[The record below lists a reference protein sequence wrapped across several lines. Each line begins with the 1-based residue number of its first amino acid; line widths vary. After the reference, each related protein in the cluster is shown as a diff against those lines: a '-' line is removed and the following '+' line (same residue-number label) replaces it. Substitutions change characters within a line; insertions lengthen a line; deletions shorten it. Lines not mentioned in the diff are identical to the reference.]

1 MNYLNCLNNVTD
13 FEKSKEILQNKHL
26 IIKNYDEINLYL
38 VKYDKSKCDMSDSDV
53 KKCRGLILEKNTN
66 KLICIPPLKSEDS
79 SALEGI
85 EDLSG
90 YIVED
95 FPDGTMI
102 NVFKYKNKLMIST
115 RSNIGAN
122 CKYYSDKT
130 FRLLFEE
137 SIDDETY
144 TQLGNINEGITLSF
158 VLQHP
163 ENIIVSKYS
172 KPSLVLVHVCFVEE
186 NKIYFKSIE
195 ETHKYLESIDLHFKT
210 PYIYRLKTIE
220 ECHKKIQKMGKY
232 EQGLVIK
239 YIHNETYKR
248 YKIRNDYYNYV
259 RDLKGNSNNKKYLY
273 LELKKYNG
281 LEEYLKYYP
290 EDITLF
296 ESYRIELYNS
306 THNLFNFYQDCFVR
320 KDRDGNRKKIIKDVD
335 YEYRPLCIDLHNI
348 YKNDR
353 IKTDK
358 RKVIYYMNT
367 LPSAKVLFVLNYKNY
382 SKNKN

>member
-1 MNYLNCLNNVTD
+1 MNYLNCLNNVTE
-13 FEKSKEILQNKHL
+13 FEKSKEILCKKNL

-38 VKYDKSKCDMSDSDV
+38 VKYDKAKCDMSDSDV

-66 KLICIPPLKSEDS
+66 KLVCIPPLKSENIS
-79 SALEGI
+79 ELENVG
-85 EDLSG
+85 DFNS
-90 YIVED
+90 YSVED

-102 NVFKYKNKLMIST
+102 NVFKYNNKLIIST

-137 SIDDETY
+137 SIDEATY
-144 TQLGNINEGITLSF
+144 KKLENIKEGVSLSF

-172 KPSLVLVHVCFVEE
+172 KPDIVLVHGCFVEE
-186 NKIYFKSIE
+186 NKICFKSLE
-195 ETHKYLESIDLHFKT
+195 DTHKYLKSIDLHFKI
-210 PYIYRLKTIE
+210 PCSYKCNTIV
-220 ECHKKIQKMGKY
+220 ECYEKIQKMNQY
-232 EQGLVIK
+232 EQGLIIK
-239 YIHNETYKR
+239 YISNDNYKR

-273 LELKKYNG
+273 IELKRYNG
-281 LEEYLKYYP
+281 LEEYFKYYP

-296 ESYRIELYNS
+296 ESYRIELYNA

-320 KDRDGNRKKIIKDVD
+320 KDNDGNRKKYIKDID
-335 YEYRPLCIDLHNI
+335 YEYRPLCIELHNI
-348 YKNDR
+348 YKKDR

-358 RKVIYYMNT
+358 RKVIYYMNN
-367 LPSAKVLFVLNYKNY
+367 LPSAKILFVLNYKNY
-382 SKNKN
+382 NKNKN